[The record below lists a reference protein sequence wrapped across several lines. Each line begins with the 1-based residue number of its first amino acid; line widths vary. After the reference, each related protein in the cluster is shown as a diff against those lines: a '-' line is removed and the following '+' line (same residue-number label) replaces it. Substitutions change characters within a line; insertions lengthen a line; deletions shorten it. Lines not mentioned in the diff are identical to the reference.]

1 MYIIFTTQT
10 KKKIGGAR
18 EVQSLRTLVIDHER
32 SRCTR
37 GAPIFF
43 FVSLR
48 TFVMAHER
56 SHCTRGPQFSLV

>member
-18 EVQSLRTLVIDHER
+18 EVQSLRALVIDHER

-43 FVSLR
+43 CEL
-48 TFVMAHER
+48 AHIGD
-56 SHCTRGPQFSLV
+56 GP